1 MPAPWPSSAPD
12 PYRIPIER
20 LDPSDPRLFQ
30 HDVVLPY
37 FERLRREDPVHFTEK
52 HAYGP
57 YWSITR
63 FDDIVAVDTDHETF
77 SSRPAISIA
86 NADDDFPL
94 PMFIAS
100 DAPNHTPQRK
110 VVAPVASSANLERL
124 EPLVRQRAAAI
135 LDALPVG
142 EDFDWVDRVAKEL
155 SSMTLATLLGV
166 PQADRR
172 KLARWADVATTDAD
186 MAIVASKAQRQAE
199 LKDCMGYFTELW
211 RDRAAAA
218 PADDLISR
226 LAHSEATRD
235 MDKVELLGAL
245 VLLLVA
251 GSETTRSSISGSV
264 LGLHQFPDQF
274 ELLKAEP
281 GLIDDMI
288 SETMRWQ
295 SPAVHMRRIARRDVE
310 LGGKRIRRG
319 DKVVMWYLSGNRDE
333 SVMERPNDFW
343 IRRPNVRRHLSYG
356 HGVHRCIG
364 ARLGELQIQVLWQE
378 LLSRFSRIEVVGAPL
393 RFASCFTR
401 SFHNLPVRLT
411 AR

>member
-1 MPAPWPSSAPD
+1 MG
-12 PYRIPIER
+12 RCR
-20 LDPSDPRLFQ
+20 
-30 HDVVLPY
+30 
-37 FERLRREDPVHFTEK
+37 
-52 HAYGP
+52 
-57 YWSITR
+57 
-63 FDDIVAVDTDHETF
+63 
-77 SSRPAISIA
+77 
-86 NADDDFPL
+86 N
-94 PMFIAS
+94 
-100 DAPNHTPQRK
+100 
-110 VVAPVASSANLERL
+110 
-124 EPLVRQRAAAI
+124 
-135 LDALPVG
+135 
-142 EDFDWVDRVAKEL
+142 
-155 SSMTLATLLGV
+155 
-166 PQADRR
+166 DRR
-172 KLARWADVATTDAD
+172 RYGNCGLESATAGRAQGLHGLFHGALARPGGGGA
-186 MAIVASKAQRQAE
+186 
-199 LKDCMGYFTELW
+199 
-211 RDRAAAA
+211 
-218 PADDLISR
+218 ADDLISR

-364 ARLGELQIQVLWQE
+364 ARLA
-378 LLSRFSRIEVVGAPL
+378 RAPDPGALARTSQPIFPH
-393 RFASCFTR
+393 RSCWRATKICFL
-401 SFHNLPVRLT
+401 FHKKLP
-411 AR
+411 